1 MIKELL
7 YIALFIIAIGEG
19 LSLEISSQ
27 DKVMNKNHGFHNELA
42 SVIMQKG

>member
-19 LSLEISSQ
+19 LSLEISNQ
-27 DKVMNKNHGFHNELA
+27 DKFMDKNNGFHDELT
-42 SVIMQKG
+42 